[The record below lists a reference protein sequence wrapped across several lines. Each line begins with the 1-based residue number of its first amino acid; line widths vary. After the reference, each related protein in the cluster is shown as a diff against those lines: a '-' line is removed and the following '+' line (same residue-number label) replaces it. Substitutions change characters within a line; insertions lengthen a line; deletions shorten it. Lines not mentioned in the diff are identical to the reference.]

1 MSKSSRT
8 VLRQLSHM
16 AFRKEDLEAVFHKGK
31 SIAEIRS
38 SSIME
43 TAGMRGKSVDVPR
56 CQSCREGLGETTIAQ
71 YSGGPRKETADNKA
85 QERSAIV
92 ACFYSGEV
100 FYSSIA
106 HHASVSW
113 CT

>member
-1 MSKSSRT
+1 
-8 VLRQLSHM
+8 M

-85 QERSAIV
+85 QERS
-92 ACFYSGEV
+92 
-100 FYSSIA
+100 
-106 HHASVSW
+106 SW
-113 CT
+113 VKNMAVLKIQRFFRHRLSKKKLKKIMERN